1 TDRGGDALPGASRNY
16 ADASD
21 LEDDIVLEQMGYTY
35 NGNDRLELVTSVMR
49 LHDASDTADGALDS
63 SLGVHSYVGYA
74 YDDFKRRIAT
84 INFGTNTSGFSSG
97 GAAPST
103 GWPPAATSDPATLS
117 FGDAII
123 TGITYNERGLA
134 DTSIEVDV
142 LPGGADRM
150 AKYFYDDLDRT
161 IAVAENYD
169 DATVTWSS
177 GLDRWTVG

>member
-1 TDRGGDALPGASRNY
+1 
-16 ADASD
+16 
-21 LEDDIVLEQMGYTY
+21 
-35 NGNDRLELVTSVMR
+35 
-49 LHDASDTADGALDS
+49 
-63 SLGVHSYVGYA
+63 
-74 YDDFKRRIAT
+74 
-84 INFGTNTSGFSSG
+84 
-97 GAAPST
+97 
-103 GWPPAATSDPATLS
+103 TSDPATLS

-177 GLDRWTVG
+177 GLDRWTVGNITDAQPDVDRVTSYVLNGVGNVVKQIAHIPDGTSEDVQITEY